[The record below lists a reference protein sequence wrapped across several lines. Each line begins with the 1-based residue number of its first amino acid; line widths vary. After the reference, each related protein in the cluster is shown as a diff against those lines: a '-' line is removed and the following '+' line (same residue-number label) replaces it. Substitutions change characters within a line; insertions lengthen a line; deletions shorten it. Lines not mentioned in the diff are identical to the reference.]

1 MVETQKVAIKS
12 YASESTADKQRYAL
26 LGTGVRQAWTEYCEL
41 TGMWHICVSPEDARG
56 AYVRLCRLETA

>member
-1 MVETQKVAIKS
+1 MINSQKVAIKS
-12 YASESTADKQRYAL
+12 YPDEAIAERKRYAL

-41 TGMWHICVSPEDARG
+41 TGMWHILVSPEDARG